1 MDPTLTPGDHTPFP
15 HQIAG
20 HPGVMS
26 DPSGGLLIKPALPR
40 EIAFYQM
47 LSNSDPEDIVWPLRK
62 FVPKNYGTL
71 RLEGRLG
78 AGGAIETDLDMKN
91 ETPETWHAPTQG
103 YISTPKSFG
112 KSITTPELSLG
123 MVRFFPLP
131 TDSIPC
137 LVAHPSPPPTAV
149 EVVSNIEASHLPIPA
164 EASCASVIQSSTS
177 ISIPIPPPTPISP
190 EAATTA
196 TTTTTTPA
204 STDLETLPTYKDH
217 SIPPRSLARLL
228 TLLLQKLDYLTE
240 AVSTLEMRFVGASL
254 LIVYEGDPVRLE
266 AALDREEKVRVKG
279 KSDGKGNGNGESERS
294 MFSDDGSID
303 SDSDEDE
310 DDEYDSD
317 EEEGYDSEDD
327 PDGKKK
333 DERRARKCP
342 ALTLKMIDFA
352 HTWLAQGEGPDE
364 GVLKGLRTFRS
375 LVERRLEEVERS
387 CM

>member
-91 ETPETWHAPTQG
+91 ETPETWHAPTQD

-217 SIPPRSLARLL
+217 SIPPRTLTRLL

-327 PDGKKK
+327 LDGKKK

>member
-1 MDPTLTPGDHTPFP
+1 
-15 HQIAG
+15 
-20 HPGVMS
+20 
-26 DPSGGLLIKPALPR
+26 
-40 EIAFYQM
+40 
-47 LSNSDPEDIVWPLRK
+47 
-62 FVPKNYGTL
+62 
-71 RLEGRLG
+71 
-78 AGGAIETDLDMKN
+78 
-91 ETPETWHAPTQG
+91 
-103 YISTPKSFG
+103 
-112 KSITTPELSLG
+112 
-123 MVRFFPLP
+123 
-131 TDSIPC
+131 
-137 LVAHPSPPPTAV
+137 
-149 EVVSNIEASHLPIPA
+149 
-164 EASCASVIQSSTS
+164 
-177 ISIPIPPPTPISP
+177 
-190 EAATTA
+190 
-196 TTTTTTPA
+196 
-204 STDLETLPTYKDH
+204 
-217 SIPPRSLARLL
+217 
-228 TLLLQKLDYLTE
+228 
-240 AVSTLEMRFVGASL
+240 MRFVGASL